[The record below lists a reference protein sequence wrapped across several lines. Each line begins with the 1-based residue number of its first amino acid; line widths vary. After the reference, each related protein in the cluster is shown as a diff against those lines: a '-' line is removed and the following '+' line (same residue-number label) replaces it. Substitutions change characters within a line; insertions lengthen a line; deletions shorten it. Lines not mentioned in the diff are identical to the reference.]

1 MEKLSRKL
9 INEEIMN
16 KRLILHFDV
25 NKTLILEDSV
35 QNYTAIF
42 SVP

>member
-1 MEKLSRKL
+1 M
-9 INEEIMN
+9 INEEKMN

-35 QNYTAIF
+35 QNYSALY
-42 SVP
+42 SVSEK